1 MWVKRQVSC
10 RSLRVLWPSVGAQTA
25 EDAMRA
31 YEPVEA
37 VRIAASS
44 HLSSSPYSYRK
55 VSQRPTLRELIA
67 PFGSTGYMLLF
78 DIRTPELILVI
89 GVRHQREDDF
99 H

>member
-1 MWVKRQVSC
+1 
-10 RSLRVLWPSVGAQTA
+10 
-25 EDAMRA
+25 
-31 YEPVEA
+31 VEA

-44 HLSSSPYSYRK
+44 RLSTSPYSYRK
-55 VSQRPTLRELIA
+55 VSQRPTLRELIG
-67 PFGSTGYMLLF
+67 PFGSTGYMLRF

>member
-1 MWVKRQVSC
+1 M
-10 RSLRVLWPSVGAQTA
+10 LWPSVGAQTA

-44 HLSSSPYSYRK
+44 RLSTSPFSYRK
-55 VSQRPTLRELIA
+55 VSQRPTLSELIV
-67 PFGSTGYMLLF
+67 PFGSTGHMLRF
-78 DIRTPELILVI
+78 DIRTPELILAIDVH
-89 GVRHQREDDF
+89 HQREEDF